1 MSSKLLVLEI
11 ANMAK
16 IDVSLVFTIK
26 ALMGNSSAPNPI
38 FTLLGGS
45 EEALE
50 IINSV
55 TWAKLQ
61 WLSGIM

>member
-1 MSSKLLVLEI
+1 MKLVIFVYFNQPIWVQKLLVLEI
-11 ANMAK
+11 ATMAK

-50 IINSV
+50 IIN
-55 TWAKLQ
+55 
-61 WLSGIM
+61 

>member
-11 ANMAK
+11 ATMAK

-50 IINSV
+50 IIN
-55 TWAKLQ
+55 
-61 WLSGIM
+61 